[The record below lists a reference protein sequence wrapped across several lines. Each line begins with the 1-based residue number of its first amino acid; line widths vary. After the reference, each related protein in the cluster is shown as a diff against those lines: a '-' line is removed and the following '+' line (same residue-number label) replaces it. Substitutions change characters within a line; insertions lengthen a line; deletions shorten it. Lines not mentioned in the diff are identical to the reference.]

1 MKYNYNINNSN
12 STLQI
17 DMGTGFLALP
27 HGKSVI
33 VDNKQLVDMLCKIRG
48 VTLTSVDKII
58 KKTKK
63 VEEEMQ

>member
-1 MKYNYNINNSN
+1 
-12 STLQI
+12 
-17 DMGTGFLALP
+17 MGTGFLALP